1 MKNQKS
7 VMSVL
12 YANIGY
18 KVKCLAF
25 MSCIVE
31 AIGAII
37 GGIALLV
44 DKQWWG
50 IVVILAGPVAAW
62 VTTWVLYAFGELVDK
77 VSYVDPPMQKENIQ
91 EPKAHSDRVE
101 SKEQKQIASAEK
113 KQRQQELKQQKSVY
127 REQQRA
133 LKKDKFAQVP
143 AKVKLATAMGAV
155 IMGVLSVAILIL
167 AICLWSNNWL
177 FAVSIGLVGV
187 ALLVMTIPVC
197 YFVYNK
203 CLATFKAAADRED
216 A

>member
-37 GGIALLV
+37 GGITLLV
-44 DKQWWG
+44 DQQWWG
-50 IVVILAGPVAAW
+50 IVVILAGPVVAW

-91 EPKAHSDRVE
+91 EPK
-101 SKEQKQIASAEK
+101 QIASAEK

-133 LKKDKFAQVP
+133 LKKEKSAQVP
-143 AKVKLATAMGAV
+143 FKVKLATAMGAV

-177 FAVSIGLVGV
+177 FAVSIGLIGV

-197 YFVYNK
+197 SFVYNK
-203 CLATFKAAADRED
+203 CLATFEAAADPED